1 MVQLADTNYIF
12 NENNGRDG
20 VFLLSAK
27 GDVIYANEN
36 ANTFF
41 AFKIGSSFLSVIPKK
56 DREKIYSFYEKLS
69 RGESISYVSSSIK
82 NVEVS
87 IYPITKEKNVV
98 MFVGVIKD
106 ITRIKE
112 MELCTKKILKKEEI
126 FRENVSHYFFN
137 PLVIAK
143 GYLQLLLN
151 EDVGKKERKKL
162 EAIKTAV
169 ERIEAVVK
177 NTVTKGNCLLV

>member
-41 AFKIGSSFLSVIPKK
+41 AFKIGSPFLSVIPKK

-169 ERIEAVVK
+169 ERIESVVK
-177 NTVTKGNCLLV
+177 NTVTRGKIEE